1 MRLPTLPGVSR
12 QAKKAEQLA
21 EFFQMDKSE
30 LLQRML
36 MRSLLVSMLLALSGC
51 ALVLPEAPPS
61 APATPPE
68 PKPVAEPPPPVEAP
82 PVVGRAPLIES
93 PAEPQPVSARVAIVM
108 TNPQPAYKNVAAE
121 LAAWLDD
128 YSIYDLSDR
137 SRSPRQ
143 VFAVIERSEVQ
154 YVVAVGLQAAKVARS
169 FATVPVIF
177 SQVFNVSEND
187 LVSDKIRGVAMLPPL
202 DLQVEAWRKM
212 DPNIRN
218 VGAILG
224 EGHEDLIAE
233 AEQAMS
239 ERGIEFHHAVAR
251 SDRETLYHFKRL
263 IRDID
268 GYLLFPDNRIL
279 SREVFTEIMSDA
291 ARHRIQVA
299 VFNESLLKHGA
310 TFSAS
315 ATDSNIAGRITIAL
329 NEIEK
334 GNIEDVAPL
343 TPLSEIR
350 IQTNP
355 KMVEIFGLQVTGVE
369 IGNSVAE
376 AQ

>member
-1 MRLPTLPGVSR
+1 M
-12 QAKKAEQLA
+12 E
-21 EFFQMDKSE
+21 KSG
-30 LLQRML
+30 LLQQFML
-36 MRSLLVSMLLALSGC
+36 RSALVVLLLALSGC
-51 ALVLPEAPPS
+51 ALV
-61 APATPPE
+61 PPE
-68 PKPVAEPPPPVEAP
+68 PPVPEPTTIPEPEPAPELAPAPVIEEP
-82 PVVGRAPLIES
+82 PVVEPAPITKP
-93 PAEPQPVSARVAIVM
+93 PAMPEPVAARVAIVL
-108 TNPQPAYKNVAAE
+108 TNSLPAYTDVATKLVAY
-121 LAAWLDD
+121 LDD
-128 YSIYDLSDR
+128 YSIYDLAER
-137 SRSPRQ
+137 NKSPRQ
-143 VFAVIERSEVQ
+143 VFAEIADSEAQ
-154 YVVAVGLQAAKVARS
+154 LVVAIGLQAAKVARS

-187 LVSDKIRGVAMLPPL
+187 LVSDQIKGVAVLPPL
-202 DLQVEAWRKM
+202 DLQVQAWRQM
-212 DPNIRN
+212 DPNLHNI
-218 VGAILG
+218 GAIFG

-239 ERGIEFHHAVAR
+239 ERGINFHYAVAR
-251 SDRETLYHFKRL
+251 SDREALYHFKRL

-315 ATDSNIAGRITIAL
+315 SVDANIADKIAIAL
-329 NEIEK
+329 DAIVK
-334 GNIEDVAPL
+334 GNIDDVASL
-343 TPLSEIR
+343 IPLSEIR

-355 KMVEIFGLQVTGVE
+355 AMVEIFGLQVTGAE

>member
-1 MRLPTLPGVSR
+1 
-12 QAKKAEQLA
+12 
-21 EFFQMDKSE
+21 MDNAE
-30 LLQRML
+30 LLQRAML
-36 MRSLLVSMLLALSGC
+36 RSVLVFLMLALSGC
-51 ALVLPEAPPS
+51 ALLQPEAPPP
-61 APATPPE
+61 APTTTT
-68 PKPVAEPPPPVEAP
+68 EPPPAPEPP
-82 PVVGRAPLIES
+82 PVVEKSSAAEPAPLSES
-93 PAEPQPVSARVAIVM
+93 PAEPERVSAPVAIVL
-108 TNPQPAYKNVAAE
+108 TDSLPAYKNVAAE
-121 LAAWLDD
+121 LVAWLDD
-128 YSIYDLSDR
+128 YSIYDLGNG

-143 VFAVIERSEVQ
+143 VFAVIAESEAQ
-154 YVVAVGLQAAKVARS
+154 LVVAIGLQAAKVARS

-177 SQVFNVSEND
+177 SQVFNVNEND
-187 LVSDKIRGVAMLPPL
+187 LASDKIKGVAALPPL
-202 DLQVEAWRKM
+202 AMQIKAWRQM
-212 DPNIRN
+212 DPKIRSI
-218 VGAILG
+218 GAILG
-224 EGHEDLIAE
+224 DGHDDLIAE

-239 ERGIEFHHAVAR
+239 ERGIKFHHAIAR

-279 SREVFTEIMSDA
+279 SRKVFTEIMSDA

-315 ATDSNIAGRITIAL
+315 SVDSNIADKITIAL

-334 GNIEDVAPL
+334 GNIDDVATL

-350 IQTNP
+350 IHTNP
-355 KMVEIFGLQVTGVE
+355 AMVEIFGLQVPGVE
-369 IGNSVAE
+369 VGNSVAE

>member
-1 MRLPTLPGVSR
+1 
-12 QAKKAEQLA
+12 
-21 EFFQMDKSE
+21 MDKSE

-36 MRSLLVSMLLALSGC
+36 LRSLLISMLLALSGC
-51 ALVLPEAPPS
+51 ALVMPEAPPS
-61 APATPPE
+61 APASTPE
-68 PKPVAEPPPPVEAP
+68 PEPAPEPPPPVEKP
-82 PVVGRAPLIES
+82 PVVEPAPVIKSAVVPE
-93 PAEPQPVSARVAIVM
+93 PVSAPVAIVL
-108 TNPQPAYKNVAAE
+108 TDSLPAYKNVAEE
-121 LAAWLDD
+121 LVAWLDD

-137 SRSPRQ
+137 RRSPRQ
-143 VFAVIERSEVQ
+143 VFAAIAESEAEF
-154 YVVAVGLQAAKVARS
+154 VVAIGLRAAKVARS
-169 FATVPVIF
+169 FSAVPVIF

-187 LVSDKIRGVAMLPPL
+187 LASDKIKGVAMLPPL
-202 DLQVEAWRKM
+202 ELQVEAWRQM
-212 DPNIRN
+212 DPEIRN
-218 VGAILG
+218 IGAILG

-233 AEQAMS
+233 AEQALS
-239 ERGIEFHHAVAR
+239 VRGIKFHHAVVR
-251 SDRETLYHFKRL
+251 SDRETLYDFKRL

-291 ARHRIQVA
+291 ARHRVQVA

-315 ATDSNIAGRITIAL
+315 SVDSNIADTIAIAI
-329 NEIEK
+329 NEIGK
-334 GNIEDVAPL
+334 GNIDDVAPL

-355 KMVEIFGLQVTGVE
+355 TMVEIFGLQVTDLE

-376 AQ
+376 AK

>member
-1 MRLPTLPGVSR
+1 
-12 QAKKAEQLA
+12 
-21 EFFQMDKSE
+21 MDKSE

-36 MRSLLVSMLLALSGC
+36 LRSLLVSMLLALSGC

-61 APATPPE
+61 APATTPE
-68 PKPVAEPPPPVEAP
+68 PEPVAESPPPVEAP
-82 PVVGRAPLIES
+82 PVVEPAPLIES

-108 TNPQPAYKNVAAE
+108 ANSQPAYKNVAVE
-121 LAAWLDD
+121 VAAWLDD
-128 YSIYDLSDR
+128 YSIYDLSDG

-187 LVSDKIRGVAMLPPL
+187 LGSDKIRGVAMLPPL

-212 DPNIRN
+212 DPSIRD

-279 SREVFTEIMSDA
+279 SREVFSEIMSDA
-291 ARHRIQVA
+291 ARHRVQVA

-315 ATDSNIAGRITIAL
+315 ATDSDIAGRITIAL

-343 TPLSEIR
+343 IPLSEIR

>member
-1 MRLPTLPGVSR
+1 M
-12 QAKKAEQLA
+12 E
-21 EFFQMDKSE
+21 KSG
-30 LLQRML
+30 LLQQLML
-36 MRSLLVSMLLALSGC
+36 RSVLVILLLALSGC
-51 ALVLPEAPPS
+51 ALNSPEAPPP
-61 APATPPE
+61 APATIPEAEPAPE
-68 PKPVAEPPPPVEAP
+68 PAPSVEAP
-82 PVVGRAPLIES
+82 PAVEPAPVIKS
-93 PAEPQPVSARVAIVM
+93 PPVPEPVSARVAIVL
-108 TNPQPAYKNVAAE
+108 TNSLPAYTGVATKLEAY
-121 LAAWLDD
+121 LDD
-128 YSIYDLSDR
+128 YSIYDLTERDK
-137 SRSPRQ
+137 SPRQ
-143 VFAVIERSEVQ
+143 VFSEIAESDAQ
-154 YVVAVGLQAAKVARS
+154 FVVAIGLQAAKVARS

-187 LVSDKIRGVAMLPPL
+187 LESDQIKGVAVLPPL
-202 DLQVEAWRKM
+202 DMQVEAWRQM
-212 DPNIRN
+212 DPKIRN
-218 VGAILG
+218 IGAILG

-239 ERGIEFHHAVAR
+239 KRGIKFHHAIAG

-268 GYLLFPDNRIL
+268 GYVLFPDNRIL

-299 VFNESLLKHGA
+299 VFSESLLKHGA

-315 ATDSNIAGRITIAL
+315 SVDSNIADKITIAL
-329 NEIEK
+329 NEIDK
-334 GNIEDVAPL
+334 GNIDDVASL
-343 TPLSEIR
+343 IPLSEIR

-355 KMVEIFGLQVTGVE
+355 AMVEIFGLQVTGVE

>member
-1 MRLPTLPGVSR
+1 MD
-12 QAKKAEQLA
+12 KAE
-21 EFFQMDKSE
+21 
-30 LLQRML
+30 LLRRAML
-36 MRSLLVSMLLALSGC
+36 RSVLVFLLLALSGC
-51 ALVLPEAPPS
+51 ALVLPEAPPP
-61 APATPPE
+61 APTTIPE
-68 PKPVAEPPPPVEAP
+68 PEAAPETPPPVETP
-82 PVVGRAPLIES
+82 PVVEPAPVVES
-93 PAEPQPVSARVAIVM
+93 TVMPEPVDARVAIVL
-108 TNPQPAYKNVAAE
+108 TDALPAYTNVATE
-121 LAAWLDD
+121 LDAWLGD
-128 YSIYDLSDR
+128 YHSYDLSDR
-137 SRSPRQ
+137 SKSPRQ
-143 VFAVIERSEVQ
+143 VFAAIEESEAQ
-154 YVVAVGLQAAKVARS
+154 AVVAIGLNAAKVARS

-187 LVSDKIRGVAMLPPL
+187 LVSDNSKGVSVLPPL
-202 DLQVEAWRKM
+202 DLQVDAWRQM
-212 DPNIRN
+212 DPKIRN
-218 VGAILG
+218 IGAILG

-239 ERGIEFHHAVAR
+239 EHGITFHHAVAR

-279 SREVFTEIMSDA
+279 SREVFGEIMSDA

-315 ATDSNIAGRITIAL
+315 AVDSNIAEKIVIAL
-329 NEIEK
+329 NSIEK
-334 GNIEDVAPL
+334 GNVDEVASL
-343 TPLSEIR
+343 IPLSEIH
-350 IQTNP
+350 IQINP

>member
-1 MRLPTLPGVSR
+1 
-12 QAKKAEQLA
+12 
-21 EFFQMDKSE
+21 MDKSE
-30 LLQRML
+30 LLQRIVMRLML
-36 MRSLLVSMLLALSGC
+36 VFLILALSGC
-51 ALVLPEAPPS
+51 ALILPEVPS
-61 APATPPE
+61 PATTTTSEPE
-68 PKPVAEPPPPVEAP
+68 PAPEPAPPVEAQP
-82 PVVGRAPLIES
+82 AVKPAPVVES
-93 PAEPQPVSARVAIVM
+93 PPMPKPVSARVAIVL
-108 TNPQPAYKNVAAE
+108 TDSLPAYKNVATE
-121 LAAWLDD
+121 LTAYLDD
-128 YSIYDLSDR
+128 YSIYDLADR
-137 SRSPRQ
+137 NRTPRQ
-143 VFAVIERSEVQ
+143 IFAVIAKSEVQ
-154 YVVAVGLQAAKVARS
+154 LVVAIGLQAAKVART
-169 FATVPVIF
+169 FATAPVIF

-187 LVSDKIRGVAMLPPL
+187 LPSDTIKGVAVLPPL
-202 DLQVEAWRKM
+202 DLQVEAWRQM

-218 VGAILG
+218 IGAILG
-224 EGHEDLIAE
+224 DGHDDLIAE

-239 ERGIEFHHAVAR
+239 ERGINFHYAIAR

-268 GYLLFPDNRIL
+268 GYLLFPDSRIL
-279 SREVFTEIMSDA
+279 SREVFSEIMGDA

-299 VFNESLLKHGA
+299 VFNDSLLKHGA

-315 ATDSNIAGRITIAL
+315 SVDSNIADKIALAL

-334 GNIEDVAPL
+334 GNIDDIATL

-355 KMVEIFGLQVTGVE
+355 AMVEIFGLQVTGVE